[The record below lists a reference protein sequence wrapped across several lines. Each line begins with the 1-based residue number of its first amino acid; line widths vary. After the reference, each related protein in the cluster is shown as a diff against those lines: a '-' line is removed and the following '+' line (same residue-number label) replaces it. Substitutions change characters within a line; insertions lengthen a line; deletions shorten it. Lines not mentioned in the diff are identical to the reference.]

1 MIDPKLE
8 LYYRNMR
15 ELFRTDGW
23 KQLIEDLTANGVT
36 IDSVEMT
43 RNNEDLYF
51 RKGQL
56 DVIANIVN
64 LEGQVERAEQE
75 QLEDTDESIH

>member
-64 LEGQVERAEQE
+64 LEGQLESAEQE

>member
-15 ELFRTDGW
+15 ELFRTAGW

-64 LEGQVERAEQE
+64 LEGQLESAEQE

>member
-15 ELFRTDGW
+15 ELFRTSGW
-23 KQLIEDLTANGVT
+23 KQLIEDLTNNGVI
-36 IDSVEMT
+36 IDSVELT

-64 LEGQVERAEQE
+64 LEGQLESAEQE
-75 QLEDTDESIH
+75 QLEDTNESIH

>member
-15 ELFRTDGW
+15 ELFRTAGW
-23 KQLIEDLTANGVT
+23 KQLIEDLTANGVI
-36 IDSVEMT
+36 IDSVELT

-64 LEGQVERAEQE
+64 LEGQLESAEQE
-75 QLEDTDESIH
+75 QLEDTNESIH

>member
-15 ELFRTDGW
+15 ELFRTSGW
-23 KQLIEDLTANGVT
+23 KQLIEDLTNNGVI
-36 IDSVEMT
+36 IDSVELT
-43 RNNEDLYF
+43 KNNEDLYF

-64 LEGQVERAEQE
+64 LEGQLESAEQE
-75 QLEDTDESIH
+75 QLEDTNESIP

>member
-1 MIDPKLE
+1 
-8 LYYRNMR
+8 
-15 ELFRTDGW
+15 
-23 KQLIEDLTANGVT
+23 
-36 IDSVEMT
+36 MT

-64 LEGQVERAEQE
+64 LEGQLESAEQE
-75 QLEDTDESIH
+75 QLEDTNESIH

>member
-36 IDSVEMT
+36 IDSVEVT